1 MAEFLVEQYVSRS
14 DIAAV
19 EAGAHRAHTAAE
31 QMTREGTR
39 VAYLRSIFAPDE
51 ETCFYLYEA
60 GSAEIVQEAAR
71 RAALPAERV
80 TEVVTKGG
88 SPSSAAQHKGG
99 TR

>member
-19 EAGAHRAHTAAE
+19 EAGANRAFRAAE
-31 QMTREGTR
+31 QMTREGVR

-60 GSAEIVQEAAR
+60 GSAEVVREAAR

-80 TEVVTKGG
+80 TEVVTRGG
-88 SPSSAAQHKGG
+88 FPSPAAQHEGG
-99 TR
+99 AR